1 MKSSVPPPLLL
12 VDGYNIIGAW
22 PQLARL
28 RDRESLALARNQL
41 IEELT
46 NYSAYQGFKTRIVFD
61 AYGQRQ
67 PSLQEK
73 VTDDVSIHF
82 TDYGQTADTCIERW
96 CAELRKDV
104 QYFNLRLI
112 VATSDQ
118 AHRHTVTGYGAEW
131 MSAQRLARD
140 LTDTVQQGRKRHRSK
155 DKGTPSRR
163 LSTVLKPGVHDQLRD
178 LRQQLEQ
185 RPDASSEPS

>member
-1 MKSSVPPPLLL
+1 MKPSVPQPLLF

-28 RDRESLALARNQL
+28 RDRESLGVARDRL

-67 PSLQEK
+67 PSSQQV
-73 VTDDVSIHF
+73 VTHDVSIHYTEF
-82 TDYGQTADTCIERW
+82 GQTADTCIERW
-96 CAELRKDV
+96 CADLQKDV
-104 QYFNLRLI
+104 QYFNLRLV

-131 MSAQRLARD
+131 MSADRLARD
-140 LTDTVQQGRKRHRSK
+140 LAYAVQQGRKNHRGK
-155 DKGTPSRR
+155 AGKTPKR
-163 LSTVLKPGVHDQLRD
+163 LRTALKPAVHDRLRA
-178 LRQQLEQ
+178 LRNQLEQ
-185 RPDASSEPS
+185 GSH

>member
-1 MKSSVPPPLLL
+1 MKPSVPQPLLF

-22 PQLARL
+22 PQLSRL
-28 RDRESLALARNQL
+28 RDRETLAAARNQL
-41 IEELT
+41 VEELT

-67 PSLQEK
+67 PTLQEPI
-73 VTDDVSIHF
+73 TPDVSIHY
-82 TDYGQTADTCIERW
+82 TDYGQTADTCIEKW
-96 CAELRKDV
+96 CAELQKDIR
-104 QYFNLRLI
+104 YFNLRLI

-140 LTDTVQQGRKRHRSK
+140 LEAAVQQGRKNHRGQMGK
-155 DKGTPSRR
+155 TPKR
-163 LSTVLKPGVHDQLRD
+163 LKTALKPAVHDRLRA
-178 LRQQLEQ
+178 LRNQLEQ
-185 RPDASSEPS
+185 RPHLGS

>member
-1 MKSSVPPPLLL
+1 MKSSVPQPLLL

-22 PQLARL
+22 PQLSRL
-28 RDRESLALARNQL
+28 RDRETLAVAREQL

-46 NYSAYQGFKTRIVFD
+46 NYSAYQGFRTRIVFD
-61 AYGQRQ
+61 AYEQRE
-67 PSLQEK
+67 PSLQET
-73 VTDDVSIHF
+73 VTKDVIIHY
-82 TDYGQTADTCIERW
+82 TDYGQTADSCIEKW
-96 CAELRKDV
+96 CAELKKDV

-140 LTDTVQQGRKRHRSK
+140 LNATVQQGRKNHR
-155 DKGTPSRR
+155 GTAGKMPKRFN
-163 LSTVLKPGVHDQLRD
+163 TALKPAVHDRLRA
-178 LRQQLEQ
+178 LRNQLEQ
-185 RPDASSEPS
+185 RPNVGS

>member
-1 MKSSVPPPLLL
+1 MKPSVPQPLLF

-22 PQLARL
+22 PQLSRL
-28 RDRESLALARNQL
+28 RDRESLAMARNQL
-41 IEELT
+41 VEELT

-67 PSLQEK
+67 LTIPET
-73 VTDDVSIHF
+73 VTADVSIHY
-82 TDYGQTADTCIERW
+82 TDYGQTADTCIEKW
-96 CAELRKDV
+96 CAELQKDV

-131 MSAQRLARD
+131 MSAERLARD
-140 LTDTVQQGRKRHRSK
+140 LETAVQQGRKNHRGQTGK
-155 DKGTPSRR
+155 MPKR
-163 LSTVLKPGVHDQLRD
+163 LNTALKPAVHDRLRALRNQLD
-178 LRQQLEQ
+178 Q
-185 RPDASSEPS
+185 RPHTGA

>member
-1 MKSSVPPPLLL
+1 MKPSIPQPLLL

-22 PQLARL
+22 PQLSRL
-28 RDRESLALARNQL
+28 RDGESLAVARAQL
-41 IEELT
+41 VEELT

-61 AYGQRQ
+61 AYNQRQ
-67 PSLQEK
+67 PSLQEA
-73 VTDDVSIHF
+73 VTHDVSIHY
-82 TDYGQTADTCIERW
+82 TAYGQTADTCIEKW

-131 MSAQRLARD
+131 MSAQRLARE
-140 LTDTVQQGRKRHRSK
+140 LTAALRQGRSQYQNQGHGKKPPKRLP
-155 DKGTPSRR
+155 TA
-163 LSTVLKPGVHDQLRD
+163 LKPAVHDRLRD
-178 LRQQLEQ
+178 LRNRLDQHPHLG
-185 RPDASSEPS
+185 S

>member
-1 MKSSVPPPLLL
+1 MKPAVPQPLLL

-22 PQLARL
+22 PRLSHL
-28 RDRESLALARNQL
+28 RDRDGLSASRDQL

-67 PSLQEK
+67 TSVPEP
-73 VTDDVSIHF
+73 VTHDVSVHY
-82 TDYGQTADTCIERW
+82 TDYGQTADTCIEKW
-96 CAELRKDV
+96 CAQLQKDV
-104 QYFNLRLI
+104 AYFNLRLI

-131 MSAQRLARD
+131 MSAERLARD
-140 LTDTVQQGRKRHRSK
+140 LRATVQQGRKNHRTRERGK
-155 DKGTPSRR
+155 PG
-163 LSTVLKPGVHDQLRD
+163 LKPKTTLKPSVHEQLRS
-178 LRQQLEQ
+178 LRNQLEQ
-185 RPDASSEPS
+185 QPRLES